1 MPLYFK
7 SVAPAACLAFGL
19 TLGLASASMAQDAAA
34 PATAEA
40 PVAPPTLET
49 AEVGQVYLA
58 ETSDPWEL
66 RCTKIE
72 TGQGPC
78 QIFQLLRDDAGG
90 DVAEFNM
97 FALPEDAGVAAGA
110 VIAVPLETLLEP
122 GLILQIDDNEPRG
135 YPFSFCNSYGCIAR
149 PGFTEEELAL
159 MKAGNQAV
167 LTIVP
172 AMAPDTKVAL
182 TLSLKGFT
190 AMLEKTKQGE

>member
-1 MPLYFK
+1 MPKYFRF
-7 SVAPAACLAFGL
+7 ATPAAIFA
-19 TLGLASASMAQDAAA
+19 LGLASASMAQDAAT
-34 PATAEA
+34 PAEA

-49 AEVGQVYLA
+49 AELGQVYLA
-58 ETSDPWEL
+58 EKSDPWEL

-90 DVAEFNM
+90 EVAEFNM
-97 FALPEDAGVAAGA
+97 FEIPDGNEAAAGA
-110 VIAVPLETLLEP
+110 VVVVPLETMLEP
-122 GLILQIDDNEPRG
+122 GLILQIDDNAPRG

-149 PGFTEEELAL
+149 PGFTEEELGW
-159 MKAGNQAV
+159 MKAGSQAV
-167 LTIVP
+167 LTITP

-190 AMLEKTKQGE
+190 AMVEKTKQGQ